1 MKFLVVFAMVL
12 CAVVAFP
19 QKEGQA
25 FSNEA
30 IRQAQSTYLIP
41 KDAKIQNVQE
51 GIEIAARESIPGDQK
66 INLFELFGDEVPAE
80 VINNLQSQVDQ
91 IGRN

>member
-19 QKEGQA
+19 QKDGQT
-25 FSNEA
+25 FTNEA

-41 KDAKIQNVQE
+41 RDAKIQNVQE
-51 GIEIAARESIPGDQK
+51 SIEIAARESIPGNQK
-66 INLFELFGDEVPAE
+66 INLLEIFGDDVPSEV
-80 VINNLQSQVDQ
+80 VSNLQLQVDQ
-91 IGRN
+91 IGLN